1 MFVQVVQGRAKD
13 AAGLRKQFERWD
25 QEIKPTSQGF
35 LGSTAGV
42 TADGEFIALAR
53 FESEEAAR
61 ANSDSAQQTAWW
73 QETSQFVEDPMFH
86 DCTLV
91 DVMNEGGSDD
101 AGFVQVIQ
109 GKTKDVEKARS
120 LDTTSQDQMRTMRPD
135 VIGGI
140 VAWHPQNGRYTNA
153 IYFTSEAEARA
164 KERESSSSPEFQ
176 KYMQEWQALA
186 DGEPKFLDITQPWY
200 SST

>member
-1 MFVQVVQGRAKD
+1 MFVQVVQGKAKD

-200 SST
+200 SSP